1 MAEATRLTTDNL
13 PPQQAALA
21 WHDWMATLFD
31 GLESDLYGDTGFDGH
46 LLTAWAGDVLLTQ
59 LEANRHRVIR
69 RPRTARAGA
78 QHYLKIV
85 APWQGQAL
93 VQQHGRQA
101 AVQPGGWAIY
111 DTTGSYEVANP
122 QRSRHLIVMVP
133 TSQLTERGLHLPT
146 LMGRVVGGHAD

>member
-1 MAEATRLTTDNL
+1 MAEATRLTTDNM

-21 WHDWMATLFD
+21 WRDWMATLFD

-46 LLTAWAGDVLLTQ
+46 LHTAWAGDVVLTQ

-78 QHYLKIV
+78 QRHLKIV

-93 VQQHGRQA
+93 VQQH
-101 AVQPGGWAIY
+101 
-111 DTTGSYEVANP
+111 TENP
-122 QRSRHLIVMVP
+122 WL
-133 TSQLTERGLHLPT
+133 GLLGEPRVNVLALNLALDALPKK
-146 LMGRVVGGHAD
+146 